1 MSIDLEAIRACQR
14 IEELIGEKYSLKKQS
29 ARNLRG
35 EEHDSLVIFTQ
46 TQSYYWYSRDEG
58 GDIFDWVGREVLGYG
73 TAWNNRQPEQFWEAV
88 KWLAHRAGIHLEPN
102 EDFKKSHT
110 YAERQLVQRLHEALL
125 NHPPAL
131 TYATECRAWELATV
145 KAAKLGYMPQ
155 NKKAL
160 VADLNLSDTWRSIIQ
175 KFPAGMLVY
184 VHLEQGKLT
193 YLSGRSIEG
202 KQHYNPPRDLIGER
216 RLYFN
221 HSYSPEAEQVV
232 LVEGQADA
240 LSFAEWGIPTI
251 ALAGL
256 SANDD
261 TQCLLKN
268 HRRVFVALDNTADA
282 QAKGREIARLLKAST
297 CLIQLPEGVKDANDW
312 LKQGAQVEDAQSLLN
327 HAPHWLL
334 LEAQAAASLEGWAR
348 QDALRELFQHC
359 HILDEFSFLEFKD
372 QMAKLGIKG
381 RAFNELAKKAAQ
393 EEKNQ
398 VQETVILSDD
408 IPLLSPALGF
418 HEDVALVTVSIIER
432 TPDKRLRSQPY
443 LVTSDRKLYRL
454 DSQQILALNGKE
466 IALRVIPEAS
476 EFLMRWRIGDIQHFV
491 EGEIVEPAAVFKA
504 VYETFTRYVDFKSKV
519 ESAILSLWTIGTYFY
534 TMFPAYPY
542 VALNGPKNSG
552 KSTVLRVLQ
561 PLAFNMISTSDPTGA
576 SMFRLINNNG
586 CTVGIDEA
594 ERYHNPKDAGMQQI
608 RQLLNSGYKQ
618 GMPAIRLI
626 GEDLKP
632 QAFDVYSPKI
642 LAAIAGLEDV
652 LASRCIAIPMRRT
665 DKKMPHFPPDF
676 SGTSIRHQLYTLAL
690 TYHQE
695 VYRHYYERPDLHKL
709 QNRSGELW
717 QPLVALAAFFEG
729 HGIEGLLNAIA
740 QAAEFDQQF
749 SEGKALGEREEALL
763 QALEL
768 LTRGKPE
775 NFVWLKAAD
784 LREAVQKILG
794 LSPEQMG
801 SAQWIGHLLKQLQL
815 TSPARRKHHAGGKL
829 YAIARAE
836 VLDMMRRYEVE
847 ALDA

>member
-1 MSIDLEAIRACQR
+1 MSIDLAEIRAR
-14 IEELIGEKYSLKKQS
+14 NPIESIIGEKYKLKKV
-29 ARNLRG
+29 ARTFKA
-35 EEHDSLVIFTQ
+35 EEHDSLVVFPA

-58 GDIFDWVGREVLGYG
+58 GDVFDWVGREMLGYG
-73 TAWNNRQPEQFWEAV
+73 NSWSNRQPEQFWEAV
-88 KWLAHRAGIHLEPN
+88 KWLANRAGIEI
-102 EDFKKSHT
+102 ERGDDFKKSHG

-125 NHPPAL
+125 HHPSAL
-131 TYATECRAWELATV
+131 AYATETRAWSLSTI

-155 NKKAL
+155 DKKAL
-160 VADLNLSDTWRSIIQ
+160 VADLNLSDTWRSVIQ

-184 VHLEQGKLT
+184 VHLEKGKLS

-202 KQHYNPPRDLIGER
+202 KQHYNPPRELIGER

-221 HSYSPEAEQVV
+221 HCYSPDAEQVV

-240 LSFAEWGIPTI
+240 VSFSEWGIPAI

-256 SANDD
+256 SANEE
-261 TQCLLKN
+261 TQCLVKA
-268 HRRVFVALDNTADA
+268 HRRVFVALDNTPEA
-282 QAKGREIARLLKAST
+282 QSKGREIAKVLKASS

-312 LKQGAQVEDAQSLLN
+312 LKEGASLEDAQSLLN

-334 LEAQAAASLEGWAR
+334 LEAQAVASLEGWSR

-359 HILDEFSFLEFKD
+359 HVLDEFSFLAFKE

-381 RAFNELAKKAAQ
+381 RAFNELCKRAAQ
-393 EEKNQ
+393 EEKSQ
-398 VQETVILSDD
+398 AHETVILSDD
-408 IPLLSPALGF
+408 VPLLSSALGF

-432 TPDKRLRSQPY
+432 TQDRRLRSQPY

-454 DSQQILALNGKE
+454 DTEQILALNGKE

-476 EFLMRWRIGDIQHFV
+476 EFLMRWRTGDIQRFL
-491 EGEIVEPAAVFKA
+491 EGEVVEPATIFKE
-504 VYETFTRYVDFKSKV
+504 VYETFTRYVDFKSNT

-626 GEDLKP
+626 GEDMKP

-695 VYRHYYERPDLHKL
+695 VHRHYYERPDIHKL

-717 QPLVALAAFFEG
+717 QPMVALAAFFEA
-729 HGIEGLLNAIA
+729 HGVEGLLNAIA

-768 LTRGKPE
+768 MSRDKADS
-775 NFVWLKAAD
+775 FIWLKAAD
-784 LREAVQKILG
+784 LRETVQKILG
-794 LSPEQMG
+794 ISPEQMG

-815 TSPARRKHHAGGKL
+815 VNPARRKHHSGGKV

-847 ALDA
+847 VLEG

>member
-1 MSIDLEAIRACQR
+1 MSIDLEAIRASQR
-14 IEELIGEKYSLKKQS
+14 IEDLISEKYRLRKQS

-35 EEHDSLVIFTQ
+35 EEHDSLVVFTQ

-73 TAWNNRQPEQFWEAV
+73 SAWNNRQPEQFWEAV
-88 KWLAHRAGIHLEPN
+88 QWLAHRAGIHLEPN

-131 TYATECRAWELATV
+131 TYATECRAWALATV

-160 VADLNLSDTWRSIIQ
+160 VADLNLSDTWRSVIQ

-184 VHLEQGKLT
+184 VHLEQGKLI

-202 KQHYNPPRDLIGER
+202 KQHYNPPRELLGEK

-221 HSYSPEAEQVV
+221 HSYSLEAEQVV

-240 LSFAEWGIPTI
+240 LTFAEWGFPAI

-256 SANDD
+256 SANED
-261 TQCLLKN
+261 TQCLLKQ
-268 HRRVFVALDNTADA
+268 HRRVFIALDNTPEA
-282 QAKGREIARLLKAST
+282 QAKGREIAKLLKAST
-297 CLIQLPEGVKDANDW
+297 CLTQLPDGVKDANDW
-312 LKQGAQVEDAQSLLN
+312 LRQSATVADAQRLLN

-334 LEAQAAASLEGWAR
+334 LEAQVAASLEGWAR
-348 QDALRELFQHC
+348 QDALREVFQHVSA
-359 HILDEFSFLEFKD
+359 LDEFTLQTLKERMSKI
-372 QMAKLGIKG
+372 GIKA
-381 RAFNELAKKAAQ
+381 RSFNQLLKQ
-393 EEKNQ
+393 TEEQQDKENG
-398 VQETVILSDD
+398 ETQILSDE

-418 HEDVALVTVSIIER
+418 HQDIALVTVSIIER

-443 LVTSDRKLYRL
+443 LVTSDRKLHRL
-454 DSQQILALNGKE
+454 NSEQILTLNGKE

-476 EFLMRWRIGDIQHFV
+476 EFLMRWRIGDIQRFV
-491 EGEIVEPAAVFKA
+491 EGEIVEPAATFKA
-504 VYETFTRYVDFKSKV
+504 VYETFTRYVDFKSNV

-695 VYRHYYERPDLHKL
+695 IYRHYYERPDLHKL
-709 QNRSGELW
+709 QNRSSELW
-717 QPLVALAAFFEG
+717 QPLIALAAYFEG
-729 HGIEGLLNAIA
+729 HGIDGLLNAIA

-768 LTRGKPE
+768 VTRDKSD
-775 NFVWLKAAD
+775 NFIWMKAAD
-784 LREAVQKILG
+784 LREAVQKTLG

-836 VLDMMRRYEVE
+836 VLDMMRRYDVE
-847 ALDA
+847 ALDT